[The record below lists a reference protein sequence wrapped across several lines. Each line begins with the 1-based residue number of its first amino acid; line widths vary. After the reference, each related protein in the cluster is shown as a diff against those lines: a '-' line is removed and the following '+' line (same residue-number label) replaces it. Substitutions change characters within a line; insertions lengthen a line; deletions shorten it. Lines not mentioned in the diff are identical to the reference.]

1 MNARILKAVG
11 VLAVCLAASSGFAD
25 DEVAANFS
33 LAFDSKYMSYGLVDN
48 NDPIM
53 VPTASITFLDWLKIG
68 VYSIFDITKYGRKAG
83 YTDRSWRYIELHPN
97 VELGHEFSADDY
109 EWLPTT
115 IGFYANYDYEYHPN
129 SKWRDAKNA
138 GDPYYKLWAEDS
150 QFITLGLY
158 LPDLW
163 FEPSFYWERDIMR
176 DQGSYFNLEIGHT
189 FTLVEGESEDPILTL
204 RASLSQGY
212 GNSQR
217 VAAYLVRDY
226 DGAPLHHGGLVDTR
240 AKLELTWNICENLS
254 LSGYAAYTDIL
265 FDETIRDA
273 AKEYRR
279 TAYCFDKIDDTCNFT
294 GGVTLSLAF

>member
-1 MNARILKAVG
+1 MKKIVVVAVLL
-11 VLAVCLAASSGFAD
+11 VASLAFAGS
-25 DEVAANFS
+25 EVSANFS
-33 LAFDSKYMSYGLVDN
+33 LAFDSKYLSYGLVDN
-48 NDPIM
+48 NDPILT
-53 VPTASITFLDWLKIG
+53 PAASATFFDWLKIG

-138 GDPYYKLWAEDS
+138 GDPAYKTWAEDT
-150 QFITLGLY
+150 QFLTLGLY

-163 FEPSFYWERDIMR
+163 FEPAFYWERDLMR

-226 DGAPLHHGGLVDTR
+226 DGEPLRHGGLMDTR